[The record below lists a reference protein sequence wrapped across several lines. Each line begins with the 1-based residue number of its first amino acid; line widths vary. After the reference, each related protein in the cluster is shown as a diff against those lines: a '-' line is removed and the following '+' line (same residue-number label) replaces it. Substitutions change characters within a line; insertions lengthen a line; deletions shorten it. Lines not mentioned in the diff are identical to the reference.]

1 MKTPYDV
8 IKKPVISEKSMMKM
22 QNEKTYVF
30 EVAVDTNKTEVK
42 AACESIFGVKVEKV
56 NTLRTQGKLR
66 RQGRL
71 PEGRTPET
79 KKAVVRLT
87 PDSKPIEFFEGMV

>member
-1 MKTPYDV
+1 MKNVYDIV
-8 IKKPVISEKSMMKM
+8 LGPVISEQSMEQVDLK
-22 QNEKTYVF
+22 KYVF
-30 EVAVDTNKTEVK
+30 FVQKTATKIEIKK
-42 AACESIFGVKVEKV
+42 AIEEIFGVKVEKV

-66 RQGRL
+66 RQGRM
-71 PEGRTPET
+71 PEGRTAET